1 MARLALGSLVAQ
13 TVQVYHVPLALWAL
27 LAFQQAVTTWVYCLA
42 EEEESVGK
50 GLSLLASH
58 MLLEEQG
65 LGLEAKALEA
75 VGETLCHLQAF

>member
-1 MARLALGSLVAQ
+1 MAPVALGALAAQ

-27 LAFQQAVTTWVYCLA
+27 LAFQQAVTAWVYCLA
-42 EEEESVGK
+42 EEEESAGK
-50 GLSLLASH
+50 GLSFLASR

-65 LGLEAKALEA
+65 LGLEAEALEA